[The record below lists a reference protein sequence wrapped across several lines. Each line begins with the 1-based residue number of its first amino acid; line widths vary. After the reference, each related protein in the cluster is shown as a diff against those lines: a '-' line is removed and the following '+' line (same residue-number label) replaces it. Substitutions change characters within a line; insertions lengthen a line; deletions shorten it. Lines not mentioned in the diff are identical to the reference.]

1 MPQVPPEHTAPGPNE
16 AVQSAALLQPRVQK
30 LLVHCSPARHGAEAA
45 VFEGDAEDS
54 FWSGIREF
62 PGGSS
67 EGGRAVLKA
76 GIVISEVPSV
86 FKVIE
91 MLADGGVAALASA
104 RAGNGI
110 VMIELRG
117 DDHALLSAV
126 DSLRM
131 VAESGGGTLVINDAS
146 SDVKSAAGVWGD
158 IGSGYDLM
166 KRIKSG
172 YDPLNILNPGRLV

>member
-1 MPQVPPEHTAPGPNE
+1 MKRGSYHL
-16 AVQSAALLQPRVQK
+16 AVRIANVEKAVRDQIE
-30 LLVHCSPARHGAEAA
+30 LVRRILGGHGAEAS
-45 VFEGDAEDS
+45 VIEGDDEDS

-62 PGGSS
+62 PGGAS
-67 EGGRAVLKA
+67 EEGRAVLKA
-76 GIVISEVPSV
+76 GVVISDVPSV

-91 MLADGGVAALASA
+91 MLADGGVAAFASA

-117 DDHALLSAV
+117 GEQALVSAI

-131 VAESGGGTLVINDAS
+131 VAESGGGTLVVNDAPPG
-146 SDVKSAAGVWGD
+146 VKSAAGVWGD

-166 KRIKSG
+166 KRIKAG